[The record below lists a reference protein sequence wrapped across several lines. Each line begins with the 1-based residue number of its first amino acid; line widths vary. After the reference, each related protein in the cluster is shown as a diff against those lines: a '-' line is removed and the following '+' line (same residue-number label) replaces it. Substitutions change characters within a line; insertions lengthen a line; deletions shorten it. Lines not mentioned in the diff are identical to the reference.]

1 MTSVLVLDPWLAGQS
16 GTGAVCM
23 NVLEALEDHH
33 DVTLITVG
41 RPDLDE
47 LNRYY
52 GTSVTDVTVESTLLG
67 HVVYYF
73 PRRLQRLRAALFNN
87 LLGPRIGSGHDLVV
101 TMYNELAI
109 PQDCLNYVHDPSS
122 LEIASGPDDRE
133 TTTYVANSAWTANQ
147 AMATL
152 ERRPRV
158 INPPV
163 RTTDIEPVPWEERA
177 DRIVS
182 IGRVAPEKGVLRN
195 IRIVRRLREGGH
207 DVDYHVLGPFH
218 SHLSLPFSATYAER
232 VADAAR
238 TLEFVHLEG
247 AVTRE
252 RLTELVATSKYGLH
266 GMEGEHFG
274 IGVAELVAG
283 GTVPFVPRD
292 GGARRIVG
300 DCEDV
305 LYDSS
310 TEAIEAMDRLVGND
324 ERAERIR
331 RTFPDVATRYGRG
344 RFHREFRDLVGT
356 IVSGSE

>member
-1 MTSVLVLDPWLAGQS
+1 MASVLVVDPWLAGRS
-16 GTGAVCM
+16 GSGAVCM
-23 NVLEALEDHH
+23 NVLEALEDDH

-41 RPDLDE
+41 RPNLDE

-52 GTSVTDVTVESTLLG
+52 GTAVTDVAVESTPLG

-73 PRRLQRLRAALFNN
+73 PHRLQRLRAALFSD
-87 LLGPRIGSGHDLVV
+87 LLRLRIGSRNDLVI

-122 LEIASGPDDRE
+122 LELAPGTDNRG
-133 TTTYVANSAWTANQ
+133 TTTYVANSEWTANR
-147 AMATL
+147 ATRTL

-163 RTTDIEPVPWEERA
+163 RTADIDPVPWEERA
-177 DRIVS
+177 ERIVS
-182 IGRVAPEKGVLRN
+182 IGRVAREKRVLRS
-195 IRIVRRLREGGH
+195 IRIVRGLRERGH

-218 SHLSLPFSATYAER
+218 SRVSLPFSETYAER
-232 VADAAR
+232 VVDAAR
-238 TLEFVHLEG
+238 TLDFVHLEG
-247 AVTRE
+247 AVSRK

-266 GMEGEHFG
+266 GMEEEHFG

-292 GGARRIVG
+292 GGPRRIVG

-305 LYDSS
+305 LYDST
-310 TEAIEAMDRLVGND
+310 TEAIETMDRLMKNE
-324 ERAERIR
+324 ERAESIR
-331 RTFPDVATRYGRG
+331 RTFSDVASRYGRG
-344 RFHREFRDLVGT
+344 RFHHEFRDLVGT
-356 IVSGSE
+356 IVF